1 MFNLQSN
8 MNIHLIGY
16 GLGVFLL
23 LGACAKA
30 DYAPRIQNPNA
41 GYLIKID
48 TNSLVEPTPVKG
60 TDGKNYY
67 RVGNPILVDGSS
79 STVSVTGAVQCIGR
93 KWGSSSTQIHSSNAY
108 HRLFMYTMNA
118 GFNIEG
124 KIAYQINSNLM
135 MTVESRIMDWKNI
148 DSGMCSYANPSL
160 VRDASSFTSQFP
172 ITITFYINERII
184 DGKLL
189 VPAMNLGGYVRAFTS
204 PNATPPYDSWPI
216 NEVTVP
222 MRLAFSELNI
232 GSLCTTMTRSGQAGT
247 LNLRHGQLNSTNF
260 DSTVTE
266 KITYTCKFA
275 SSTKVRLRLDYT
287 KDDDSQKRLPLTN
300 GNNDKIHSQL
310 IITDEQTG
318 QSGTDFKLDI
328 HQSRT
333 VNISSRIQGIDA
345 VAGHYQ
351 GSAWLIATY
360 D

>member
-1 MFNLQSN
+1 M
-8 MNIHLIGY
+8 
-16 GLGVFLL
+16 
-23 LGACAKA
+23 
-30 DYAPRIQNPNA
+30 
-41 GYLIKID
+41 
-48 TNSLVEPTPVKG
+48 
-60 TDGKNYY
+60 
-67 RVGNPILVDGSS
+67 DGSS

-124 KIAYQINSNLM
+124 KTAYQINSNLM
-135 MTVESRIMDWKNI
+135 MTVESRIMNWKNI

-232 GSLCTTMTRSGQAGT
+232 GSLCTTISSSGHAGT

-266 KITYTCKFA
+266 KVTYTCKFS

-287 KDDDSQKRLPLTN
+287 TDDDPQKRLPLTN
-300 GNNDKIHSQL
+300 GNNDKIHSL
-310 IITDEQTG
+310 LVITD
-318 QSGTDFKLDI
+318 D
-328 HQSRT
+328 
-333 VNISSRIQGIDA
+333 
-345 VAGHYQ
+345 
-351 GSAWLIATY
+351 
-360 D
+360 